1 MVEYLQQVCI
11 DKHNPPY
18 YIKEIESTSLEIGR
32 ADAHL
37 KKFPTID
44 GSTLFQVMLFKP
56 HLTYFKAAPHLCLCS
71 ECLEDYGSCHRFVEY
86 ELVVHELNKVSLRLE
101 KLVFE
106 GESEA
111 IEDFLLPKSY
121 CAVSADQKAKDT
133 IWFIKITNISSVI
146 DSISDDY
153 GNKIA
158 PGQQYLE
165 GHFMEETVS
174 SLKGYTYKL
183 NEKKK
188 TFFFKETVVYPFV
201 QFEETKKG
209 HFITMQQFTDI
220 INYVEYNGL

>member
-1 MVEYLQQVCI
+1 MSILRVFSIAGHGKGEVDHVGGGGVKVAIRRHIGSGGFLSNAADMVEYLQQVCT

-56 HLTYFKAAPHLCLCS
+56 HLTYIKAAPHLCLCS
-71 ECLEDYGSCHRFVEY
+71 ECLEDYGSCHRCVEY
-86 ELVVHELNKVSLRLE
+86 ELVVHELNKVSLRSE

-133 IWFIKITNISSVI
+133 I
-146 DSISDDY
+146 
-153 GNKIA
+153 
-158 PGQQYLE
+158 
-165 GHFMEETVS
+165 
-174 SLKGYTYKL
+174 
-183 NEKKK
+183 
-188 TFFFKETVVYPFV
+188 
-201 QFEETKKG
+201 
-209 HFITMQQFTDI
+209 
-220 INYVEYNGL
+220 